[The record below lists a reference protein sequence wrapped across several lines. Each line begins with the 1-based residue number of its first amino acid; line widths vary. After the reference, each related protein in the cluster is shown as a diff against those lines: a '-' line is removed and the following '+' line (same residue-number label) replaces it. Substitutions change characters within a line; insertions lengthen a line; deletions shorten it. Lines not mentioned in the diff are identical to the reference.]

1 MSFWSLL
8 CCWWISLGLCGN
20 TSTARSDSGSVSS
33 AQCPHLTGPLQWKWL
48 QWKCP
53 FGLFKGLLLDF
64 SKLAGRM
71 QVRIEAPRYKLEAIV
86 AVVNST
92 QNLGGLMRAEF
103 EWRGIR
109 RAYCR
114 KGDLRLKK
122 IKPQLCF
129 FCAFQC
135 NTYVFMVKDSPSHS
149 DRFWQTWGCPR
160 APVITQFE
168 DSPPTIDQMRQFS
181 SIKF

>member
-48 QWKCP
+48 QWKCL

-71 QVRIEAPRYKLEAIV
+71 QVRIEAPRYQLEAIV
-86 AVVNST
+86 AVVNSN

-103 EWRGIR
+103 E
-109 RAYCR
+109 
-114 KGDLRLKK
+114 
-122 IKPQLCF
+122 
-129 FCAFQC
+129 
-135 NTYVFMVKDSPSHS
+135 
-149 DRFWQTWGCPR
+149 
-160 APVITQFE
+160 
-168 DSPPTIDQMRQFS
+168 
-181 SIKF
+181 